1 LASHGVNGVNGFL
14 VPFPLL
20 QNASGKGGRVTTTTF
35 NPAHQTRNATIRLD
49 APRDRAFEMFTPL
62 GERAWAQGWD
72 PEFLHPPDG
81 AAGEGS
87 VFITRAGGVET
98 IWTTIAHDPPARAAY
113 SRVTPGL
120 HAVIVEVRLRPSED
134 GGTRADVSYAFTA
147 LTPAGNDVVAEMVDG
162 FGGWMEEWETSIN
175 RALAS
180 QSEEPARENSANS
193 ANSA

>member
-1 LASHGVNGVNGFL
+1 MMTTIGF
-14 VPFPLL
+14 VPRH
-20 QNASGKGGRVTTTTF
+20 A
-35 NPAHQTRNATIRLD
+35 TRSATIRLD
-49 APRDRAFEMFTPL
+49 APPERAFGMFTPL

-72 PEFLHPPDG
+72 PEFLHPLDG
-81 AAGEGS
+81 DACEGS

-98 IWTTIAHDPPARAAY
+98 IWTTIAHDPPRRAAY

-147 LTPAGNDVVAEMVDG
+147 LTSAGNDAVVEMVDG

>member
-1 LASHGVNGVNGFL
+1 M
-14 VPFPLL
+14 
-20 QNASGKGGRVTTTTF
+20 TTTGF
-35 NPAHQTRNATIRLD
+35 IPAHQTRSATIRLD
-49 APRDRAFEMFTPL
+49 APRERAFEMFTPL

-120 HAVIVEVRLRPSED
+120 HAVIVQVRLRDAED
-134 GGTRADVSYAFTA
+134 GGTLADVSYAFTA
-147 LTPAGNDVVAEMVDG
+147 LTPAGNAGVAEMAEG
-162 FGGWMEEWETSIN
+162 FGGWMEEWQTSIN
-175 RALAS
+175 RALAAEP
-180 QSEEPARENSANS
+180 SETARENR
-193 ANSA
+193 

>member
-1 LASHGVNGVNGFL
+1 MMTTIGF
-14 VPFPLL
+14 VPRH
-20 QNASGKGGRVTTTTF
+20 A
-35 NPAHQTRNATIRLD
+35 TRSATIRLD
-49 APRDRAFEMFTPL
+49 APSERAFGMFTPL

-72 PEFLHPPDG
+72 PEFLHPLDG
-81 AAGEGS
+81 EACEGS

-98 IWTTIAHDPPARAAY
+98 IWTTVAHDPPRRAAY

-147 LTPAGNDVVAEMVDG
+147 LTSAGNDAVVEMVDG

-193 ANSA
+193 ANSV

>member
-1 LASHGVNGVNGFL
+1 MMTMIGF
-14 VPFPLL
+14 VP
-20 QNASGKGGRVTTTTF
+20 R
-35 NPAHQTRNATIRLD
+35 HETRSATIRLD
-49 APRDRAFEMFTPL
+49 AAPERAFGMFTPL

-72 PEFLHPPDG
+72 PEFLHPLDG
-81 AAGEGS
+81 EPCEGS

-98 IWTTIAHDPPARAAY
+98 IWTTIAHDPPRRAAY

-147 LTPAGNDVVAEMVDG
+147 LTSAGNDAVVEMVDG

-193 ANSA
+193 ANSV

>member
-1 LASHGVNGVNGFL
+1 MMTTIGF
-14 VPFPLL
+14 VPRH
-20 QNASGKGGRVTTTTF
+20 A
-35 NPAHQTRNATIRLD
+35 TRSATIRLD
-49 APRDRAFEMFTPL
+49 APPERAFGMFTPL

-72 PEFLHPPDG
+72 PEFLHPLDG
-81 AAGEGS
+81 DACEGS

-98 IWTTIAHDPPARAAY
+98 IWTTIAHDPPRRAAY

-147 LTPAGNDVVAEMVDG
+147 LTSAGNDAVVEMVDG

-175 RALAS
+175 RALAERS
-180 QSEEPARENSANS
+180 AETARENSANS
-193 ANSA
+193 A